1 MKNAN
6 IARLMT
12 GAAALALLA
21 GSAVADVSDGVVR
34 IGVLGDRS
42 GPYADLSGP
51 GSEVAAK
58 MAAADFGGTVNGA
71 PIEIVAADHQN
82 KPDIASN
89 VAREWFDVGGVDMI
103 TDLGNSS
110 VALAVQ
116 ELARGEGKV
125 SIVAGAGTTKLTGAA
140 CSPTGFHW
148 VWDTHSQ
155 SVGTAKAVLEGGG
168 TDWFFLTADY
178 SFGYS
183 LEEQVSKVVEGV
195 GGNVVGAV
203 RHPLNSADLSSFL
216 LQAQASGASVLGLA
230 NAGTDTATSIKQAA
244 EFGLTQTGQK
254 LASLLIFITDVDSIG
269 LDQAQGLQLTTG
281 FYWDQSEDARA
292 FAERFEAEHGAKPT
306 AIQAGIYSATL
317 HYLKSVE
324 AAGSDDGTAVAASM
338 RAAPVEDFFARG
350 GHVQSNGRMVYDL
363 HLAEVKAPSESS
375 GRWDYYKIVRSI
387 PGDQAFLSEAA
398 SGCAVLN

>member
-1 MKNAN
+1 MKNA
-6 IARLMT
+6 LMS

-21 GSAVADVSDGVVR
+21 SAAAAEVSDGVVR

-42 GPYADLSGP
+42 GPFADLSGE
-51 GSEVAAK
+51 GSEIAAR
-58 MAAADFGGTVNGA
+58 MATEDFGGTVLGK

-89 VAREWFDVGGVDMI
+89 VAREWFDVGEVDMI

-125 SIVAGAGTTKLTGAA
+125 NIVAGAGTTKLTGDA

-168 TDWFFLTADY
+168 ENWFFLTADY

-183 LEEQVSKVVEGV
+183 LEEQVTKVLAEG
-195 GGNVVGAV
+195 GGTVVGKV

-216 LQAQASGASVLGLA
+216 LQAQASGASVVGLA
-230 NAGTDTATSIKQAA
+230 NAGADTATSIKQAA
-244 EFGLTQTGQK
+244 EFGLAQTGQK

-281 FYWDQSEDARA
+281 FYWDQSEEARA
-292 FAERFEAEHGAKPT
+292 FATRFEAEKGAKPT

-317 HYLKSVE
+317 HYLKAVE
-324 AAGSDDGTAVAASM
+324 AAGTDKGQAVAAAM

-350 GHVQSNGRMVYDL
+350 GTVQANGRMVYDL
-363 HLAEVKAPSESS
+363 HLAEVKAPGESD

-387 PGDQAFLSEAA
+387 PGREAFLTEAA
-398 SGCAVLN
+398 SGCAAVN